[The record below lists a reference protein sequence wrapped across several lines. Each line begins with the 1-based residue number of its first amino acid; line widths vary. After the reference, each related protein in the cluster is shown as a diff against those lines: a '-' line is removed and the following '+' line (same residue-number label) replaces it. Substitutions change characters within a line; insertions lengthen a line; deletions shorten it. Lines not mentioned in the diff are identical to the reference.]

1 MTRTL
6 QTLLAQLAPDTH
18 DVAAN
23 VSTAVSLLDD
33 HPEADVAV
41 FPELFLQ
48 SYALRGIEPVDLDAG
63 GELAPLADAAR
74 RNRTTV
80 LFGAAERTGVS
91 MANTAVCIDERG
103 AIAASYR
110 KVNLFGA
117 EPRFFEAGDEYVVAH
132 VGGVAIGLLLCYDV
146 EFPEAARAL
155 AVAGAE
161 LLVTLSAN
169 MDPYAEDHALFV
181 RVRALE
187 NGLPHV
193 YVNCV
198 GEEGKLRFCGGSSVA
213 DPHGRLIAQL
223 PAYRPEVRVVET
235 PLGAPLDGGQVPHYL
250 ADLRSGVPVR
260 VAGRQVGRE
269 TAPR

>member
-1 MTRTL
+1 VTRTL
-6 QTLLAQLAPDTH
+6 QTLLVQLAPDTH
-18 DVAAN
+18 DVDAN
-23 VSTAVSLLDD
+23 VSTAVSLLDE
-33 HPEADVAV
+33 HPEADLAV

-48 SYALRGIEPVDLDAG
+48 SYALRDIQPVDLGAE

-80 LFGAAERTGVS
+80 LFGAAERTGDA

-103 AIAASYR
+103 VIAASYR

-117 EPRFFEAGDEYVVAH
+117 ERQFFLPGDEYVVAH
-132 VGGVAIGLLLCYDV
+132 VGGIAIGLLLCYDV
-146 EFPEAARAL
+146 EFPEAARSL
-155 AVAGAE
+155 AIAGAK

-181 RVRALE
+181 RARALE

-198 GEEGKLRFCGGSSVA
+198 GQEGKLRFCGGSSVA
-213 DPHGRLIAQL
+213 DARGRLLAQL
-223 PAYRPEVRVVET
+223 PAYRPEVRVVEI
-235 PLGAPLDGGQVPHYL
+235 PVGAPLDGGQVPHYL
-250 ADLRSGVPVR
+250 ADLRAGVPVR
-260 VAGRQVGRE
+260 VAGTPMGRE
-269 TAPR
+269 AAPR